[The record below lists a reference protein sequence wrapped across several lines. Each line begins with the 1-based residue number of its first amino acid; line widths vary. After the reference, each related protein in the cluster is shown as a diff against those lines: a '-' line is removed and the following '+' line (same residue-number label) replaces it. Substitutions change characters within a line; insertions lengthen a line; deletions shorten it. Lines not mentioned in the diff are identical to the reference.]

1 MALGLGGA
9 SRDQAELFAEMGI
22 ALVMGIFVMYLVL
35 VMQFGSFTAPI
46 PIMLSL
52 PLSLIG
58 VVLALVLTRGSLNLM
73 SFIGVIMLM
82 GLVAKNAILLI
93 DCTREEEKRGVD
105 REEALM
111 HAGRQRLRPILMTTF
126 ALIAGMMPVA
136 IGIGEG
142 GEFYSPMA
150 VAIIGGTIVSTM
162 LTLLVVPSFYD
173 SIEIATSRAS
183 AKMHARADL
192 GNPFLAFL
200 VTVVEAILTLIGV
213 RALYRGICALTGM
226 QRREHPVLRAS
237 RMTGEPTPRGW
248 EAPKAKT
255 REAIAVGTNPY
266 APRPASGD

>member
-1 MALGLGGA
+1 
-9 SRDQAELFAEMGI
+9 
-22 ALVMGIFVMYLVL
+22 
-35 VMQFGSFTAPI
+35 
-46 PIMLSL
+46 
-52 PLSLIG
+52 
-58 VVLALVLTRGSLNLM
+58 
-73 SFIGVIMLM
+73 
-82 GLVAKNAILLI
+82 
-93 DCTREEEKRGVD
+93 
-105 REEALM
+105 
-111 HAGRQRLRPILMTTF
+111 
-126 ALIAGMMPVA
+126 
-136 IGIGEG
+136 
-142 GEFYSPMA
+142 MA

-213 RALYRGICALTGM
+213 RALYRGICALTGT

-248 EAPKAKT
+248 EAPKAKV
-255 REAIAVGTNPY
+255 REAIAVGANPY